1 MAKNYFFFFLFII
14 SSYSYSQTD
23 IFEVCR
29 TGSLLELKEI
39 YEESPSAIN
48 QTNFEG
54 YMPLTIAC
62 YYGREEHVRFLVAKV
77 QNINGNSKYGTPL
90 MAAVVK
96 GYSNIVNMLIQHK
109 ADVNISDN
117 NGTLPIHYAV
127 MFNQYTIV
135 EMLIN
140 ADANINLIDNRGNSA
155 LDYANIINDNKL
167 LTLLKQK
174 L

>member
-1 MAKNYFFFFLFII
+1 MFSF
-14 SSYSYSQTD
+14 SQSD

-29 TGSLLELKEI
+29 TGSLPELKEI
-39 YEESPSAIN
+39 YAESPTRIN
-48 QTNFEG
+48 QINLEG

-62 YYGREEHVRFLVAKV
+62 YHDREELVLFLVDKV

-96 GYSNIVNMLIQHK
+96 GYSNIVDILLRHN
-109 ADVNISDN
+109 ANVNIPDK

-127 MFNQYTIV
+127 MFNQYSII

-140 ADANINLIDNRGNSA
+140 SDANINLKDNRGNSA
-155 LDYANIINDNKL
+155 LDYANIINDEKILKL
-167 LTLLKQK
+167 LNQK